1 MKKIIIYNGQLF
13 MGGIE
18 RILITFLNEL
28 SKRKNIEV
36 ELLIKENDPVKNV
49 FYREIPEGIKVTF
62 IKTEEMVEKREN
74 YSKKRKNLL
83 YKLLYN
89 GYRTYERNYMKRW
102 LKNFFDKRQDTDV
115 VIDFDMS
122 LGKYLDTIG
131 DIKKI
136 GWVHYTLSEKKGKK
150 KKRYE
155 ERLKKYDGI
164 SVICDE
170 MKKEMKE
177 FFPFAYERTAR
188 IYNPFLIEEIRKR
201 SKDEEELTLEDKEM
215 LSKDYIVGVS
225 RLTSGKGRE
234 DLIKA
239 FSILKKNGYKEK
251 LYILGE
257 GAEKGRLKK
266 LITELKLEGE
276 AFLVGQKQ
284 NPYIWMKNAK
294 ILAHTSFGE
303 GFANIL
309 VEAMACGTPCIAYDC
324 KVGPKDVL
332 GGGEFGPIIDVGDVE
347 GFAKRLSTLLG
358 DNREINK
365 YKEKL
370 AERTEVFSAKNST
383 DDLLKMIEKIVK

>member
-1 MKKIIIYNGQLF
+1 MKKKILIYNGQLF

-18 RILITFLNEL
+18 RILTTFLKEL
-28 SKRKNIEV
+28 IKRDGVEV
-36 ELLIKENDPVKNV
+36 ELLIKENDPQKNV
-49 FYREIPEGIKVTF
+49 FESEVPKGIKINY
-62 IKTEEMVEKREN
+62 IKTAEMVEKREKL
-74 YSKKRKNLL
+74 SEKKKKNSIYRLL
-83 YKLLYN
+83 YALALKN
-89 GYRTYERNYMKRW
+89 ERKYMKGWIKEYFNDRE
-102 LKNFFDKRQDTDV
+102 DIDV

-122 LGKYLDTIG
+122 LGKYLDVIPQ
-131 DIKKI
+131 KKM

-164 SVICDE
+164 AVICDE

-177 FFPFAYERTAR
+177 FFQFAYEKTER
-188 IYNPFLIEEIRKR
+188 IYNPFLIDEIRER
-201 SKDEEELTLEDKEM
+201 SEDEENLTVEERKM
-215 LSKDYIVGVS
+215 LSKDYIIGVS

-257 GAEKGRLKK
+257 GAEKERLKK
-266 LITELKLEGE
+266 LITELKLEEE

-284 NPYIWMKNAK
+284 NPYVWMRNAK
-294 ILAHTSFGE
+294 VLAHTSFGE

-332 GGGEFGPIIDVGDVE
+332 GGGEFGPIVDVGDVE
-347 GFAKRLSTLLG
+347 GFAKELSTLLG
-358 DNREINK
+358 DDKEINK

-370 AERTEVFSAKNST
+370 SERTEIFSAKKST
-383 DDLLKMIEKIVK
+383 DDLLKMIEKL